1 MVDSESAT
9 ITEGACDAG
18 IEHGVLLAQMVRT
31 MDRGG
36 EEYSVADRL
45 RVRSLGAGP
54 RNSRVLSPKR
64 ALRSSTRRKS
74 DSSSPGFSM
83 EWRSRR
89 PGLPRKAPL
98 CVGGRTRV
106 KGFVSSSW
114 MMRNGP
120 ELLR

>member
-18 IEHGVLLAQMVRT
+18 IEYGVLLAQMVRT
-31 MDRGG
+31 MDRRG
-36 EEYSVADRL
+36 EENSVADRL
-45 RVRSLGAGP
+45 WVRSPGAGP

-74 DSSSPGFSM
+74 DSRSPRFSI
-83 EWRSRR
+83 EWRSMR
-89 PGLPRKAPL
+89 PGLTRKAPL

-114 MMRNGP
+114 MMRTGL
-120 ELLR
+120 ELFR